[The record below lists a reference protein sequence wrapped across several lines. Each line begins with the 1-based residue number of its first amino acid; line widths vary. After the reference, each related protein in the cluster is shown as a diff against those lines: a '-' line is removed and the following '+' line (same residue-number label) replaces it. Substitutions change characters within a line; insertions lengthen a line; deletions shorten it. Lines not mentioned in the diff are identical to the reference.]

1 MQAGITLWVKS
12 EWRRRS
18 RATLTLVLL
27 VGIAGAV
34 VLTAV
39 AGSRRT
45 ASSFDRFTSESL
57 SADVIADLGAVDPVI
72 VETIARLPMV
82 ETSGSF
88 TVVFALVDGVDAD
101 LAILAPGDAHAG
113 VLLERDRVLRG
124 RRPDPAQPDEV
135 AVNEAAASLVGVD
148 VGDQITIATMT
159 PAQVTAEE
167 YFPARGPLLRFDVVG
182 VLRGPDDLNS
192 RAEGAF
198 IASQAFLDTV
208 HGQVDEY
215 TTFLAIELAE
225 GALAADF
232 ETTIGQLIPPDQGYG
247 TISLDVR
254 SRAARGTISSI
265 AQGLAFF
272 GLVATLAALVA
283 TGQSVGRHVASGR
296 GDARILLQLGFTRT
310 DRTVALVLMTLPAAL
325 CSAALASVAAWLTS
339 SIMPIGLARRAD
351 PNLGPT
357 ADWTVLLGGALAVT
371 VAVLVSALVAAT
383 WMTRP
388 RSGAIL
394 KPGPSAMVAA
404 VSRAGL
410 GPVAANGV
418 RLAIDRRGPAL
429 PVRSAIAGVAVA
441 ILGVFAVLTFS
452 SSLDRL
458 LVSPDRWGYD
468 WDLLLNVTSGEV
480 GTAVAGVAGDDRLT
494 AVAQWDAGFSYVEG
508 EGIRAYGL
516 DPVAGDI
523 GFSLLSGRQPATPAE
538 VVLGPDTA
546 DRLGARLGDR
556 VRVAADSVDNGRPSV
571 VVVGTAL
578 FPDDGDEGFSNAIG
592 YFGAAFEEHSIVP
605 DSFEANQLVV
615 RVAPGLDIDDV
626 AASLDAEY
634 PDSVSGE
641 SLPAQPGPVANLSS
655 VRSLPLWL
663 AAFVALLGIASLG
676 HVLLTTLWRRRLELG
691 TLRSLGLT
699 PRQAFLCVVWQALA
713 VTLLGLVIGAPLGMA
728 LGRQA
733 WFAVA
738 NPINVA
744 TDVAWPRVLL
754 GSAIVAA
761 LAVAALVAV
770 VPGLGAARLR
780 VAEALRVA

>member
-1 MQAGITLWVKS
+1 MKS

-27 VGIAGAV
+27 IGIAGAV

-45 ASSFDRFTSESL
+45 ASSLDRLAAESF
-57 SADVIADLGAVDPVI
+57 SADVVVDVGAVDPDI
-72 VETIARLPMV
+72 VEAIERLPMV
-82 ETSGSF
+82 ETFGSF
-88 TVVFALVDGVDAD
+88 AIVFALVDGIDAD
-101 LAILAPGDAHAG
+101 LAIWAPRDARVG
-113 VLLERDRVLRG
+113 VQIERDRILRG
-124 RRPDPAQPDEV
+124 RRPDPARPDEV
-135 AVNEAAASLVGVD
+135 AVDETAADLVGVD
-148 VGDQITIATMT
+148 VGDQISIATMT
-159 PAQVTAEE
+159 PEQVRAEE
-167 YFPARGPLLRFDVVG
+167 YFPARGPLLQFTVVG
-182 VLRGPDDLNS
+182 VVRGLDDLDAG
-192 RAEGAF
+192 AEGGF
-198 IASQAFLDTV
+198 IASQAFLETV
-208 HGQVDEY
+208 HGRVDEY
-215 TTFLAIELAE
+215 TTFLAVGLAE
-225 GALAADF
+225 AAVAADF
-232 ETTIGQLIPPDQGYG
+232 ETAVGRLIPPGQEYE
-247 TISLDVR
+247 TISLEVR
-254 SRAARGTISSI
+254 SRAARGTISAI
-265 AQGLAFF
+265 AQGLAVFA
-272 GLVATLAALVA
+272 LVAAVAALVA
-283 TGQSVGRHVASGR
+283 TGQSVGRHVASSR
-296 GDARILLQLGFTRT
+296 VDARTLLQLGFTRT
-310 DRTVALVLMTLPAAL
+310 DRNLALVLMALPAAL
-325 CSAALASVAAWLTS
+325 CSAALAAAAAWLAS

-351 PNLGPT
+351 PNLGPN
-357 ADWTVLLGGALAVT
+357 ADWNVLIGGAMAIT
-371 VAVLVSALVAAT
+371 VVVLVAALIAAT

-404 VSRAGL
+404 VSRAGV

-418 RLAIDRRGPAL
+418 RLAIDRRAPAL

-468 WDLLLNVTSGEV
+468 WDLLLNFTSGEV
-480 GTAVAGVAGDDRLT
+480 DTAVVGIAGDDRLT
-494 AVAQWDAGFSYVEG
+494 AVARWDAGFSYVEG
-508 EGIRAYGL
+508 EGIRAFGL

-523 GFSLLSGRQPATPAE
+523 GFSLRSGRQPATPAE

-546 DRLGARLGDR
+546 DRLGARLGDP
-556 VRVAADSVDNGRPSV
+556 VRVAMDSTGNSRSSV

-578 FPDDGDEGFSNAIG
+578 FPDDGAGSFGDAIG

-605 DSFEANQLVV
+605 DAFEANQLVV
-615 RVAPGLDIDDV
+615 KVAPGLDVDDV
-626 AASLDAEY
+626 GVSLDAEY
-634 PDSVSGE
+634 PESVSDE
-641 SLPAQPGPVANLSS
+641 SVPAQPGPVANLSS
-655 VRSLPLWL
+655 VRSLPPWL

-713 VTLLGLVIGAPLGMA
+713 VTLLGLVIGVPLGLA

-744 TDVAWPRVLL
+744 TDVAWPHALF
-754 GSAIVAA
+754 GSAIVVA
-761 LAVAALVAV
+761 LAVAALVAA
-770 VPGLGAARLR
+770 VPGLSAARLR